1 MAEKMVGYSV
11 VLMVKQMVVMTVE
24 YVGDKM
30 VASTACAMVD
40 CLVDE
45 TVSRWISTGLT

>member
-11 VLMVKQMVVMTVE
+11 VLMVKQMVVMTGE
-24 YVGDKM
+24 YLGDKI
-30 VASTACAMVD
+30 VDSTACAMVD
-40 CLVDE
+40 DE